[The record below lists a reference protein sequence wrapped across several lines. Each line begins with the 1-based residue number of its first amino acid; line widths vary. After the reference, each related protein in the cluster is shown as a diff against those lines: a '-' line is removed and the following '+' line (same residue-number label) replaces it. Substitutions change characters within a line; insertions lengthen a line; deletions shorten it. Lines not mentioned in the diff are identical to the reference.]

1 VLVLHGIVLW
11 PDPGGRGAAPV
22 EIRGRT
28 VAAAELRI
36 SAQRLDASGAAT
48 PLPIVVELPRAASLH
63 MAEIG
68 GMTTL
73 AVEPG
78 EWVVAVHPEPP
89 AEPAATRSPL
99 DRL

>member
-1 VLVLHGIVLW
+1 MQPGRDRLRRALGTRTARAELVLHAIVLW

-48 PLPIVVELPRAASLH
+48 PLPIVVELPL
-63 MAEIG
+63 
-68 GMTTL
+68 
-73 AVEPG
+73 
-78 EWVVAVHPEPP
+78 
-89 AEPAATRSPL
+89 
-99 DRL
+99 